1 MILFLD
7 TVSPL
12 PEFSVIEDNKVV
24 YSLKILNNNNQK
36 MSDCIIPAYN
46 KIEKTYSL
54 SNRLELLVINT
65 GPGSYTALRV
75 GIAFFSGLSMSM
87 NVNLIGMS
95 CADIINYEVHK
106 YELFS
111 TAILIQS
118 SNDQNFILIYNN
130 LTNSFNINKID
141 TYNKEFNLDNIK
153 IILTNAEKHQNY
165 FNINKKIS
173 FKKISF
179 KNIVL
184 NNINKIL
191 TLHPKDIIEPI
202 YISNNSILN

>member
-12 PEFSVIEDNKVV
+12 PEFSLIEDNKVV
-24 YSLKILNNNNQK
+24 YSLKILKNNNQK

-46 KIEKTYSL
+46 KVEKTYSL
-54 SNRLELLVINT
+54 SKKLELLLINT

-75 GIAFFSGLSMSM
+75 GIAFFAGLSMSM
-87 NVNLIGMS
+87 KVNCIGIS
-95 CADIINYEVHK
+95 CADLFNYEVQK
-106 YELFS
+106 NELLS

-118 SNDQNFILIYNN
+118 SNNQNFILIYNN
-130 LTNSFNINKID
+130 STNSFNINKID
-141 TYNKEFNLDNIK
+141 TYQKEFNLENIK
-153 IILTNAEKHQNY
+153 IILSNSEKQKNY
-165 FNINKKIS
+165 LNITKKLS

-184 NNINKIL
+184 NNIDKIL
-191 TLHPKDIIEPI
+191 TLQSQDIIKPI
-202 YISNNSILN
+202 YISNNKILN